1 MAIETRLPDD
11 VGISRSLTID
21 RLYLAKVIRIYTSI
35 SRIMSNSWWEIKIT
49 CIPDLEENIFWRL
62 TEFGCKGMSTQAQD
76 QELLISA
83 YIPQPQAKLLQ
94 VSDLSLRL
102 QKDAREMGYPQ
113 PVTKCNLIDEEDWS
127 SSWKQHW
134 QAQPIGDRLIINP
147 AWLSLPT
154 DPDRIVLQLDPGVAF
169 GTGTHA
175 TTQLCLEALE
185 MRIQPNTSLTV
196 ADLGCGSGILST
208 AAVLLGA
215 TQVYAVDNDPL
226 AVKATGENRNLNLIP
241 PEKLIVDLG
250 SIEELQA
257 MLPGPIDGF
266 VCNILADVIIQLAPS
281 MAALVKPKG
290 WAILSGILSS
300 QVADVSHVLEQH
312 GWVVGTVWN
321 RQEWS
326 CINLKHK

>member
-1 MAIETRLPDD
+1 
-11 VGISRSLTID
+11 
-21 RLYLAKVIRIYTSI
+21 
-35 SRIMSNSWWEIKIT
+35 MSNSWWEIKID

-62 TEFGCKGMSTQAQD
+62 SEFGCKGMSTQQ
-76 QELLISA
+76 QGKEILISA
-83 YIPQPQAKLLQ
+83 YIPQAQVKLLE
-94 VSDLSLRL
+94 VSDLSLQL
-102 QKDAREMGYPQ
+102 EDDAREIACPL
-113 PVTKCNLIDEEDWS
+113 PVTRCNLIDEEDWS

-134 QAQPIGDRLIINP
+134 QPQPIGDRLLINP
-147 AWLSLPT
+147 AWLSIPT
-154 DPDRIVLQLDPGVAF
+154 ASDRIVLQLDPGVAF

-185 MRIQPNTSLTV
+185 MRLQPGTNLTI
-196 ADLGCGSGILST
+196 ADIGCGSGILST

-215 TQVYAVDNDPL
+215 QQVYAVDNDPL
-226 AVKATGENRNLNLIP
+226 AVKATGENRDLNLIP

-250 SIEELQA
+250 SIEILQL
-257 MLPGPIDGF
+257 MIPDPVDGF
-266 VCNILADVIIQLAPS
+266 VCNILADVIVQLAPS
-281 MAALVKPKG
+281 MAAIVKPKG

-300 QVADVSHVLEQH
+300 QVADVSHVLEQN

>member
-1 MAIETRLPDD
+1 
-11 VGISRSLTID
+11 
-21 RLYLAKVIRIYTSI
+21 
-35 SRIMSNSWWEIKIT
+35 MSNSWWEIKIT

-62 TEFGCKGMSTQAQD
+62 TEFGCKGMSTQQQD
-76 QELLISA
+76 HELLISA
-83 YIPQPQAKLLQ
+83 YIPQPQVKLLQ

-102 QKDAREMGYPQ
+102 EKDAREMGYPQ

-134 QAQPIGDRLIINP
+134 QSQPIGDRLLINP
-147 AWLSLPT
+147 AWLSVPADT
-154 DPDRIVLQLDPGVAF
+154 DRIVLQLDPGVAF

-185 MRIQPNTSLTV
+185 MRLQPNTNLTI

-215 TQVYAVDNDPL
+215 AQVYAVDNDPL

-241 PEKLIVDLG
+241 SAKLIVDLG
-250 SIEELQA
+250 SIDRLQS
-257 MLPGPIDGF
+257 MLPAPIDGF

-300 QVADVSHVLEQH
+300 QVADVSNVLEKH

-326 CINLKHK
+326 CINLKYK

>member
-1 MAIETRLPDD
+1 
-11 VGISRSLTID
+11 
-21 RLYLAKVIRIYTSI
+21 
-35 SRIMSNSWWEIKIT
+35 MSNSWWEIKID
-49 CIPDLEENIFWRL
+49 CIPSLEESIFWRL
-62 TEFGCKGMSTQAQD
+62 SEFGCKGMSTQQ
-76 QELLISA
+76 QGLEIVISA
-83 YIPQPQAKLLQ
+83 YIPQAQVKLFE
-94 VSDLSLRL
+94 VSDLSLRFED
-102 QKDAREMGYPQ
+102 DARDLGYPL

-134 QAQPIGDRLIINP
+134 QPQPIGDRLLINP
-147 AWLSLPT
+147 AWLDTPP
-154 DPDRIVLQLDPGVAF
+154 DPERVTLQLDPGVAF

-185 MRIQPNTSLTV
+185 MRLQPGTNLTI

-208 AAVLLGA
+208 AAILLGA
-215 TQVYAVDNDPL
+215 ERVYAVDNDPL
-226 AVKATGENRNLNLIP
+226 AVKATGENRDLNSIP
-241 PEKLIVDLG
+241 PPKLIVDLG
-250 SIEELQA
+250 SIEQLQLMISA
-257 MLPGPIDGF
+257 PLDGF
-266 VCNILADVIIQLAPS
+266 VCNILADVIVQLAPS

>member
-1 MAIETRLPDD
+1 
-11 VGISRSLTID
+11 
-21 RLYLAKVIRIYTSI
+21 
-35 SRIMSNSWWEIKIT
+35 MSNSWWEIKID
-49 CIPDLEENIFWRL
+49 CVPNLEESIFWRL
-62 TEFGCKGMSTQAQD
+62 SEFGCKGMSTQQ
-76 QELLISA
+76 QGPEIVISA
-83 YIPQPQAKLLQ
+83 YIPQAQVKLLE
-94 VSDLSLRL
+94 VSDLSLRFEA
-102 QKDAREMGYPQ
+102 DARELGYPL

-134 QAQPIGDRLIINP
+134 QPQQIGDRLLINP
-147 AWLSLPT
+147 AWLDTPT
-154 DPDRIVLQLDPGVAF
+154 DPERVTLQLDPGVAF

-185 MRIQPNTSLTV
+185 MRLQPGTNLII

-215 TQVYAVDNDPL
+215 DRVYAVDNDPL
-226 AVKATGENRNLNLIP
+226 AVKATAENRDLNLIP
-241 PEKLIVDLG
+241 PPKLIVDLG
-250 SIEELQA
+250 SIEELQQMISA
-257 MLPGPIDGF
+257 PLDGF
-266 VCNILADVIIQLAPS
+266 VCNILADVIVELAPS

-300 QVADVSHVLEQH
+300 QVADVSHVLEKN